1 MQPRAHK
8 SDDQRYKVVE
18 LQRRKVSAWQE
29 RYLLKSLNLKD
40 QTLSSLSSSDAELLL
55 KLKRQA
61 ASRREFITMLVSA
74 GASVAASNAIFSN
87 IASAADKTPR
97 RGGKLIMAADQHGPD
112 DTLDPALASSSA
124 DYFRLRMFYGSL
136 TRLTADLNYEPEL
149 AEEINSNEDA
159 TVWTFKIRRGVEFHD
174 GKLLTA
180 DDVVYSMNRHIGSDS
195 ISKASAL
202 VAMVDRWEKVNK
214 FEVRAVLNSPSI
226 DLPIILGTFHF
237 KIIKD
242 GTTNFQTAIGT
253 GPYRVKEFKPGV
265 RAIGSSFENFWTA
278 GGYLDELEHYAI
290 GDSVSRLNAFMAGN
304 VDAMVNLPP
313 QAIKFVDAAEGKEL
327 WTLKSGSY
335 TSIVPRLDLAESSN
349 LHLYKAMQALQDR
362 QRLVKG
368 ILKGRGSLGN
378 DQPINEAYSD
388 YCPDIPQRELD
399 PDKAKYHWAR
409 SGIGS
414 TPVPV
419 ICSDFAPGAVEQCL
433 FMQREGHKIGAN
445 FKVRKVATEGYWG
458 AVWLKAPIFAAG
470 WNMRPTANVM
480 MTLTFKSD
488 SAWNES
494 RWKND
499 KFDQTLVAVRGVIDP
514 MKRKQMY
521 CDLQTMIHEENGM
534 SIPVHR
540 DFIDAA
546 ASHVKGRT
554 SVPLNNFGGAECPVT
569 LWRDDG

>member
-1 MQPRAHK
+1 MKLKNLILSPRGP
-8 SDDQRYKVVE
+8 
-18 LQRRKVSAWQE
+18 
-29 RYLLKSLNLKD
+29 
-40 QTLSSLSSSDAELLL
+40 SDAELLL
-55 KLKRQA
+55 EFKRQG
-61 ASRREFITMLVSA
+61 ASRRAFMTMLMSA
-74 GASVAASNAIFSN
+74 GAGVAASNILFSN
-87 IASAADKTPR
+87 ISNAAEKTPK
-97 RGGKLIMAADQHGPD
+97 RGGKLIMAADQHGPN
-112 DTLDPALASSSA
+112 DTLDPALASSST

-136 TRLTADLNYEPEL
+136 TRLTANLSYELEL
-149 AEEINSNEDA
+149 AEEINSNADA

-174 GKLLTA
+174 GKPLTA
-180 DDVVYSMNRHIGSDS
+180 DDVMYSMNRHIGANS

-202 VAMVDRWEKVNK
+202 VAMIDRWEKVNE
-214 FEVRAVLNSPSI
+214 FELRAVLNSPSA

-242 GTTNFQTAIGT
+242 GTIDFRTAVGT

-265 RAIGSSFENFWTA
+265 RAVGTPFENFWTD

-313 QAIKFVDAAEGKEL
+313 QAIKIIDAAKDKEI
-327 WTLKSGSY
+327 WSLKAGSY
-335 TSIVPRLDLAESSN
+335 TNIVPRLDRSKDSN
-349 LHLYKAMQALQDR
+349 IHLYKAMQALQDR

-368 ILKGRGSLGN
+368 VLKGRGSLGN
-378 DQPINEAYSD
+378 DQPINASYFD
-388 YCPDIPQRELD
+388 YCPDIPQRKLD
-399 PDKAKYHWAR
+399 PDKAKYHWAK

-414 TPVPV
+414 TAVPV

-433 FMQREGHKIGAN
+433 FMQREGQKIGAN

-470 WNMRPTANVM
+470 ANMRPTANIM
-480 MTLTFKSD
+480 LTLTFKSD
-488 SAWNES
+488 SAWNETKW
-494 RWKND
+494 RND
-499 KFDQTLVAVRGVIDP
+499 KFDQTLVAVRGVTDP
-514 MKRKQMY
+514 VKRKQMY

-569 LWRDDG
+569 LWRDDA